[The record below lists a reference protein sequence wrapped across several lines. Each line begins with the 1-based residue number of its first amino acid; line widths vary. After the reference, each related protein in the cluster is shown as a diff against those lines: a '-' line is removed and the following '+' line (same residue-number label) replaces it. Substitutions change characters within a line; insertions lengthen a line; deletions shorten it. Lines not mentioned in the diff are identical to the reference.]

1 MCRSLQCSAN
11 AIDSH
16 CLLEGCQMSHCYF
29 RGKMYKLVNRMNC
42 ADGLSRLLPCKLLT
56 HYFLKFAGC
65 VLQVAYSS
73 QSAMLF
79 LSVCFFFN
87 MHSTNPVILQNPSE
101 NPPAFREAVLRTH
114 QFLEH
119 ARLRLTFRNA
129 SNPEQLEALFMKRTA
144 TK

>member
-16 CLLEGCQMSHCYF
+16 CLLEGYQMSHCYF

-73 QSAMLF
+73 QSVTLF
-79 LSVCFFFN
+79 LFVCFFFN
-87 MHSTNPVILQNPSE
+87 LHSTNHAHFAEP
-101 NPPAFREAVLRTH
+101 FREPPCLPGSCFTYPPIPR
-114 QFLEH
+114 
-119 ARLRLTFRNA
+119 AREVPSHKKF
-129 SNPEQLEALFMKRTA
+129 S
-144 TK
+144 